1 MEEETTK
8 IWIELLKLGI
18 FAIFVTSMLE
28 VIKNIS
34 AKGFWGI
41 ITDLWGTLILNRPMC
56 KESIQTF
63 NFMIALL
70 CCYAFD
76 YGVVGNL
83 IEPGKAARADLSGWI
98 DYIGTASLVYAGAD
112 TLFKKFASMRNSWD
126 TAKKTTS
133 TQSMSQTD
141 TTTITQTDT
150 NPLQGKKGDT

>member
-1 MEEETTK
+1 MEEETSK

-18 FAIFVTSMLE
+18 FAVFVTSTLE
-28 VIKNIS
+28 VIKNVS

-41 ITDLWGTLILNRPMC
+41 VRDVWGTLILNRPMC

-112 TLFKKFASMRNSWD
+112 TLFKKFASMRDSWK
-126 TAKKTTS
+126 TVAVPEEKKVINETTV
-133 TQSMSQTD
+133 
-141 TTTITQTDT
+141 
-150 NPLQGKKGDT
+150 